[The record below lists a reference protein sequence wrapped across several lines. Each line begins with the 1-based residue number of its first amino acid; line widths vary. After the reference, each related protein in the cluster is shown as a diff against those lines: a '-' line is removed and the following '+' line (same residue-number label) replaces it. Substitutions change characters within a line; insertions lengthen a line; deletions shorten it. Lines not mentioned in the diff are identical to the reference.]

1 MSAILSML
9 HPPAITPPKGR
20 IVRTG
25 VLPIPQPNG
34 LSTPTETRC
43 DEVYAILKLHGAPMD
58 TFTIT
63 ARMGMKSTDYM
74 RRILRVLVDDGR
86 ATVRRVDRVMMYSA
100 VV

>member
-1 MSAILSML
+1 MSALLHLL

-25 VLPIPQPNG
+25 VLPIPAQTE
-34 LSTPTETRC
+34 LSTPTDTRC

-58 TFTIT
+58 TFTMT

-74 RRILRVLVDDGR
+74 RRILRVLVDEGR
-86 ATVRRVDRVMMYSA
+86 ATVRRVNRVMMYSA